1 MRIMLIIMPPV
12 MVLVSW
18 YVKSANRLD
27 PASAMIPAIVTT
39 FFNTDR
45 NLL

>member
-1 MRIMLIIMPPV
+1 MPPV

-27 PASAMIPAIVTT
+27 PASVMIPAMVNTL
-39 FFNTDR
+39 FNTDKI
-45 NLL
+45 LL